1 MRKNS
6 LLIVVLLICLTL
18 IYTLTAQNAAAR
30 VQGGRHD
37 LSISGTSGFS
47 SGNTEDVCVF
57 CHTPHRAATTQSYG
71 VNPNTI
77 GVAASVSGFLW
88 NRAIPV
94 RTWTPY
100 TSTTLQANTA
110 GGPGTLSLLC
120 LSCHDGIG
128 AMNVLLNYPNDTGIP
143 DQPVNR
149 NQFGDFSVSDP
160 SIGRLNI
167 GGGVC
172 DPASDNCPSG
182 GGNLQNDHPIGF
194 SYDSVVAA
202 DGALVAYGS
211 IPLAI
216 RNRLALT
223 SNHSVECSTCH
234 DPHLDNFGGTN
245 FLVLSNNNSALCLG
259 CHVK

>member
-1 MRKNS
+1 MMRKYS
-6 LLIVVLLICLTL
+6 VLMIMMLVSMVV

-30 VQGGRHD
+30 VQGGLHD
-37 LSISGTSGFS
+37 LSISGISPFA
-47 SGNTEDVCVF
+47 SGNTEEVCVF
-57 CHTPHRAATTQSYG
+57 CHTPHHATKTQSYST
-71 VNPNTI
+71 NPNTV
-77 GVAASVSGFLW
+77 GGAASISSFLW

-94 RTWTPY
+94 RAWTPY

-128 AMNVLLNYPNDTGIP
+128 AMNVLTRNPLTGAP
-143 DQPVNR
+143 DQPVAF
-149 NQFGDFSVSDP
+149 NQFGDFAVSDP

-167 GGGVC
+167 GEGVC
-172 DPASDNCPSG
+172 AGDNCASG

-194 SYDSVVAA
+194 SYDTVQPLDSGLQPV
-202 DGALVAYGS
+202 GS
-211 IPLAI
+211 IPVAI
-216 RNRLALT
+216 LNRLNLT
-223 SNHSVECSTCH
+223 ANRSVECSTCH

-259 CHVK
+259 CHIK